1 MSETSHK
8 LKLNI
13 KKKKKTR
20 ALKGKKEKST
30 MMVDFNTFQSITDIE
45 LTKKITKDTN
55 DINI

>member
-13 KKKKKTR
+13 KKKKTR